1 MTEIAT
7 VNVQILGREFPVA
20 CPTGQEEELV
30 AAAEYV
36 DNRMRDIQHKTGT
49 NSLERVAVMAA
60 LNIAHEYL
68 KNEPNRNDE
77 KLKVLADR
85 IETTLERLS
94 ETESG

>member
-20 CPTGQEEELV
+20 CPTGQEHELET
-30 AAAEYV
+30 AAQFV
-36 DNRMRDIQHKTGT
+36 DSRMRDIQHKTGT

-68 KNEPNRNDE
+68 TNDTSCDDQQ
-77 KLKVLADR
+77 LKELADK

-94 ETESG
+94 ETEAD